1 LSADGYVCFSV
12 YGDTHLLVDVSAYA

>member
-1 LSADGYVCFSV
+1 LSADGHVCFSV